1 MDTDKDSQKT
11 LRHYWLSRASRTRQ
25 NSQHICDEAHVTQ
38 ELSQTLLQECQEII
52 DRILLARLLPFLAL
66 VTSYV
71 VEVS

>member
-38 ELSQTLLQECQEII
+38 ELSQTLIRECQEILN
-52 DRILLARLLPFLAL
+52 RIASPRMLTVFAL
-66 VTSYV
+66 VTSCV
-71 VEVS
+71 V